1 MNDSMGRGRWAAKMV
16 ALTVLA
22 PLIGGCATAGSN
34 GVEPT
39 DSLAV
44 GDCLFSPSARGDSG
58 KVVDCGRPHSGQVV
72 GIYRATGGPY
82 PGPDLLAEEAQSYC
96 ASAFTEFV
104 GSDPLTSVLDLFP
117 LLPTESAWA
126 DGDVNVVCVAATFD
140 DLKVRQTFRNSHR

>member
-1 MNDSMGRGRWAAKMV
+1 MAKLV

-22 PLIGGCATAGSN
+22 PLLVLGGCSAAGSS

-44 GDCLFSPSARGDSG
+44 GDCLLAPTARGDSA
-58 KVVDCGRPHSGQVV
+58 KVVDCTRPHSGQVV
-72 GIYRATGGPY
+72 GIYRAIGGPY
-82 PGPDLLAEEAQSYC
+82 PGPDLLAGEAQSYC

-117 LLPTESAWA
+117 LLPTESAW
-126 DGDVNVVCVAATFD
+126 DEGDVFVVCVAATFD
-140 DLKVRQTFRNSHR
+140 NVQVRQTFKNSHR